1 MPTLDLRP
9 PLTAALD
16 AFGQSATVTPP
27 GGSAVTTRAIWLPPV
42 TTELPAG
49 GALQRAEPLRVL
61 SVPKADVAQVPRG
74 TVIAA
79 AEVPGGAVLNW
90 KVDGFERVDPDHHR
104 VVVVPA

>member
-1 MPTLDLRP
+1 M
-9 PLTAALD
+9 
-16 AFGQSATVTPP
+16 
-27 GGSAVTTRAIWLPPV
+27 VTTRVVWLPPV

-49 GALQRAEPLRVL
+49 GALQRAEAHRVMG
-61 SVPKADVAQVPRG
+61 VPKVDVAQVPRG

-90 KVDGFERVDPDHHR
+90 KVDGFERVDPDHYR